1 MIGYRR
7 EKKNILKLPPFVIL
21 NKELQEQE
29 IQMKTKHK
37 QAHLSYY
44 KV

>member
-1 MIGYRR
+1 MTGYRR
-7 EKKNILKLPPFVIL
+7 EKNILKLPPFIIL

-29 IQMKTKHK
+29 IQIKTKDK